1 METIRN
7 NKAAETILEFNK
19 IKEIWKGYAMTDG
32 AKEAIEGAAPM
43 LSESQ
48 VLARLRET
56 TEARD
61 MIQRSG
67 QPPLVSLSGIR
78 EWMRLAEIGGCLTA
92 EQLEGMER
100 ALAAVDR
107 MKRYL
112 EQGKIH
118 ETALAWYGDDL
129 QSCQDLREAIGQQI
143 RGGQVSDHASKALR
157 ACRMD
162 IEKEE
167 RSMREKAE
175 TAIRSGKNMMTDSFS
190 TMRNGHMCVPVKAE
204 YRYRVKGN
212 VIGQSS
218 TGSTVFIEPEACA
231 RHYGALE
238 MLRLEEEN
246 EVRRILY
253 TLTGMVYDFR
263 EELECDI
270 RVMEK
275 LDLMFSRG
283 KLSLAYG
290 GVEPSVN
297 TERRIVLKD
306 GRHPLMDRAVSVP
319 LQFRLGNAAQDGA
332 DGEAAVRGIVI
343 TGPNTGGKTV
353 AIKTVAL
360 NCMMAQT
367 GLHVACREADICMCS
382 GFLCDIGDG
391 QDMSENL
398 STFSSHIVNVLDIL
412 KKVDRDSLVILDELG
427 SGTDPAEGMGIA
439 VAILEELKKS
449 GALFLVTTHY
459 PEVKQYAERAEGMVN
474 ARMTFDKESL
484 KPTYR
489 LVIGEAGESCAFY
502 IAGKLGMPE
511 PMLECAARAAYGAP
525 ALPEEIRRLAA
536 ENRIRKEKTGGI
548 QKRKTGEKG
557 NARKKR
563 FHRGDSVM
571 ILPDQKTGIVCE
583 EENEKGVLRV
593 QMPGKKIYI
602 NHKRVRLQVAASQLY
617 PEDYDFSIIFD
628 TVESC
633 AMTWTGESWSRERSF
648 WSNNRNKIFRLVRNQ
663 KI

>member
-246 EVRRILY
+246 EVRRILN
-253 TLTGMVYDFR
+253 TLTGMVYDF
-263 EELECDI
+263 
-270 RVMEK
+270 
-275 LDLMFSRG
+275 
-283 KLSLAYG
+283 
-290 GVEPSVN
+290 
-297 TERRIVLKD
+297 
-306 GRHPLMDRAVSVP
+306 
-319 LQFRLGNAAQDGA
+319 
-332 DGEAAVRGIVI
+332 
-343 TGPNTGGKTV
+343 
-353 AIKTVAL
+353 
-360 NCMMAQT
+360 
-367 GLHVACREADICMCS
+367 READICMCS

-489 LVIGEAGESCAFY
+489 LVIGEAGERCAFY

-628 TVESC
+628 TV
-633 AMTWTGESWSRERSF
+633 ANRKLRHDMDRGKLVQGEIILE
-648 WSNNRNKIFRLVRNQ
+648 Q
-663 KI
+663 

>member
-246 EVRRILY
+246 EVRRILN
-253 TLTGMVYDFR
+253 TLTGMVYDF
-263 EELECDI
+263 
-270 RVMEK
+270 
-275 LDLMFSRG
+275 
-283 KLSLAYG
+283 
-290 GVEPSVN
+290 
-297 TERRIVLKD
+297 
-306 GRHPLMDRAVSVP
+306 
-319 LQFRLGNAAQDGA
+319 
-332 DGEAAVRGIVI
+332 
-343 TGPNTGGKTV
+343 
-353 AIKTVAL
+353 
-360 NCMMAQT
+360 
-367 GLHVACREADICMCS
+367 READICMCS

-628 TVESC
+628 TVENRKLRHD
-633 AMTWTGESWSRERSF
+633 MDRGKLVQGEIILE
-648 WSNNRNKIFRLVRNQ
+648 Q
-663 KI
+663 

>member
-78 EWMRLAEIGGCLTA
+78 EWMLLAEIGGCLTA

-162 IEKEE
+162 IEEE

-253 TLTGMVYDFR
+253 TLTGMVYDF
-263 EELECDI
+263 
-270 RVMEK
+270 
-275 LDLMFSRG
+275 
-283 KLSLAYG
+283 
-290 GVEPSVN
+290 
-297 TERRIVLKD
+297 
-306 GRHPLMDRAVSVP
+306 
-319 LQFRLGNAAQDGA
+319 
-332 DGEAAVRGIVI
+332 
-343 TGPNTGGKTV
+343 
-353 AIKTVAL
+353 
-360 NCMMAQT
+360 
-367 GLHVACREADICMCS
+367 READICMCS

-628 TVESC
+628 TVENRKLRHD
-633 AMTWTGESWSRERSF
+633 MDRGKLVQGEIILE
-648 WSNNRNKIFRLVRNQ
+648 Q
-663 KI
+663 

>member
-263 EELECDI
+263 E
-270 RVMEK
+270 
-275 LDLMFSRG
+275 
-283 KLSLAYG
+283 
-290 GVEPSVN
+290 
-297 TERRIVLKD
+297 
-306 GRHPLMDRAVSVP
+306 
-319 LQFRLGNAAQDGA
+319 
-332 DGEAAVRGIVI
+332 
-343 TGPNTGGKTV
+343 
-353 AIKTVAL
+353 
-360 NCMMAQT
+360 
-367 GLHVACREADICMCS
+367 ADICMCS

-511 PMLECAARAAYGAP
+511 PMLECVARAAYGAP

-628 TVESC
+628 TVENRKLRHD
-633 AMTWTGESWSRERSF
+633 MDRGKLVQGEIILE
-648 WSNNRNKIFRLVRNQ
+648 Q
-663 KI
+663 

>member
-1 METIRN
+1 MFLRKEIKMETIRN
-7 NKAAETILEFNK
+7 YKAAETILEFNK
-19 IKEIWKGYAMTDG
+19 IKEIWKEYAMTDG
-32 AKEAIEGAAPM
+32 AKDVIDGAGPM

-78 EWMRLAEIGGCLTA
+78 EWMRLAEIGSCLTA

-112 EQGKIH
+112 DQGKIY

-129 QSCQDLREAIGQQI
+129 EPCSSLREAISQQI
-143 RGGQVSDHASKALR
+143 RSGQVSDHASKTLR
-157 ACRMD
+157 SCRMD
-162 IEKEE
+162 MEKEE

-175 TAIRSGKNMMTDSFS
+175 AAIRSGKNMMADSFS

-218 TGSTVFIEPEACA
+218 TGSTVFVEPEACA
-231 RHYGALE
+231 RHYEALE

-263 EELECDI
+263 EDLERDI
-270 RVMEK
+270 QVMEK
-275 LDLMFSRG
+275 VDLMFSRG

-319 LQFRLGNAAQDGA
+319 LQFRLGNVEHD
-332 DGEAAVRGIVI
+332 EAEAVRGIVI

-382 GFLCDIGDG
+382 SFLCDIGDG

-449 GALFLVTTHY
+449 GALFLATTHY
-459 PEVKQYAERAEGMVN
+459 PEVKRYAEQAEGMVN

-511 PMLECAARAAYGAP
+511 QMLEYAARAAYGTP
-525 ALPEEIRRLAA
+525 ALPEEIWRLAA
-536 ENRIRKEKTGGI
+536 ENRIRKEKTEAVR
-548 QKRKTGEKG
+548 KRKAGASG
-557 NARKKR
+557 MAREKR
-563 FHRGDSVM
+563 FRRGDSVM
-571 ILPDQKTGIVCE
+571 VLPDKKTGIVCE

-628 TVESC
+628 TVENRKLRHD
-633 AMTWTGESWSRERSF
+633 MDRGKMVQGEIVVE
-648 WSNNRNKIFRLVRNQ
+648 Q
-663 KI
+663 

>member
-263 EELECDI
+263 E
-270 RVMEK
+270 
-275 LDLMFSRG
+275 
-283 KLSLAYG
+283 
-290 GVEPSVN
+290 
-297 TERRIVLKD
+297 
-306 GRHPLMDRAVSVP
+306 
-319 LQFRLGNAAQDGA
+319 
-332 DGEAAVRGIVI
+332 
-343 TGPNTGGKTV
+343 
-353 AIKTVAL
+353 
-360 NCMMAQT
+360 
-367 GLHVACREADICMCS
+367 ADICMCS

-628 TVESC
+628 TVENRKLRHD
-633 AMTWTGESWSRERSF
+633 MDRGKLVQGEIILE
-648 WSNNRNKIFRLVRNQ
+648 Q
-663 KI
+663 

>member
-67 QPPLVSLSGIR
+67 QPPLVSLNGIR
-78 EWMRLAEIGGCLTA
+78 EWMKLAEIGSCLTA

-100 ALAAVDR
+100 ALAAVER

-112 EQGKIH
+112 EQGKVH

-129 QSCQDLREAIGQQI
+129 EPCQSLREAISQQI
-143 RGGQVSDHASKALR
+143 RSGQVSDHASKTLR
-157 ACRMD
+157 SCRMD
-162 IEKEE
+162 MEKEE
-167 RSMREKAE
+167 WSMREKAE
-175 TAIRSGKNMMTDSFS
+175 AAIRSGKNMMADSFS
-190 TMRNGHMCVPVKAE
+190 TMRNGHMCIPVKAE

-253 TLTGMVYDFR
+253 TLTGMVYDYR
-263 EELECDI
+263 EELEGDI

-367 GLHVACREADICMCS
+367 GLHVPCREADICMCS

-449 GALFLVTTHY
+449 GALFLATTHY

-511 PMLECAARAAYGAP
+511 QMLEYAARAAYGAP
-525 ALPEEIRRLAA
+525 ALPDEIRRLAA
-536 ENRIRKEKTGGI
+536 ENRIRKEKTGGV

-602 NHKRVRLQVAASQLY
+602 NHKRVRLQVAASHLY

-628 TVESC
+628 TVENRKLRHD
-633 AMTWTGESWSRERSF
+633 MDRGKLVQGEIVVE
-648 WSNNRNKIFRLVRNQ
+648 Q
-663 KI
+663 

>member
-246 EVRRILY
+246 EVRRILN
-253 TLTGMVYDFR
+253 TLTGMVYDF
-263 EELECDI
+263 
-270 RVMEK
+270 
-275 LDLMFSRG
+275 
-283 KLSLAYG
+283 
-290 GVEPSVN
+290 
-297 TERRIVLKD
+297 
-306 GRHPLMDRAVSVP
+306 
-319 LQFRLGNAAQDGA
+319 
-332 DGEAAVRGIVI
+332 
-343 TGPNTGGKTV
+343 
-353 AIKTVAL
+353 
-360 NCMMAQT
+360 
-367 GLHVACREADICMCS
+367 READICMCS

-489 LVIGEAGESCAFY
+489 LVIGEAGERCAFY

-536 ENRIRKEKTGGI
+536 ENWIRKEKTGGI

-628 TVESC
+628 TVENRKLRHD
-633 AMTWTGESWSRERSF
+633 MDRGKLVQGEIILE
-648 WSNNRNKIFRLVRNQ
+648 Q
-663 KI
+663 

>member
-1 METIRN
+1 
-7 NKAAETILEFNK
+7 
-19 IKEIWKGYAMTDG
+19 
-32 AKEAIEGAAPM
+32 
-43 LSESQ
+43 
-48 VLARLRET
+48 
-56 TEARD
+56 
-61 MIQRSG
+61 
-67 QPPLVSLSGIR
+67 
-78 EWMRLAEIGGCLTA
+78 
-92 EQLEGMER
+92 MER

-175 TAIRSGKNMMTDSFS
+175 TAIRSGKNMMADSFS
-190 TMRNGHMCVPVKAE
+190 TMRNGHMCIPVKAE

-253 TLTGMVYDFR
+253 TLTGMVYDYR
-263 EELECDI
+263 EELEGDI

-319 LQFRLGNAAQDGA
+319 LQFRLGNADQDGA

-367 GLHVACREADICMCS
+367 GLHVPCREADICMCS

-391 QDMSENL
+391 QDMSETVSYTHL
-398 STFSSHIVNVLDIL
+398 TLP
-412 KKVDRDSLVILDELG
+412 
-427 SGTDPAEGMGIA
+427 TIA
-439 VAILEELKKS
+439 
-449 GALFLVTTHY
+449 
-459 PEVKQYAERAEGMVN
+459 
-474 ARMTFDKESL
+474 
-484 KPTYR
+484 
-489 LVIGEAGESCAFY
+489 
-502 IAGKLGMPE
+502 
-511 PMLECAARAAYGAP
+511 
-525 ALPEEIRRLAA
+525 
-536 ENRIRKEKTGGI
+536 
-548 QKRKTGEKG
+548 
-557 NARKKR
+557 
-563 FHRGDSVM
+563 
-571 ILPDQKTGIVCE
+571 
-583 EENEKGVLRV
+583 
-593 QMPGKKIYI
+593 
-602 NHKRVRLQVAASQLY
+602 
-617 PEDYDFSIIFD
+617 
-628 TVESC
+628 
-633 AMTWTGESWSRERSF
+633 
-648 WSNNRNKIFRLVRNQ
+648 
-663 KI
+663 

>member
-231 RHYGALE
+231 RHYEALE

-290 GVEPSVN
+290 GVEPLVN

-319 LQFRLGNAAQDGA
+319 LQFRLGNTAQDGA

-367 GLHVACREADICMCS
+367 GLHVPCREADICMCS

-489 LVIGEAGESCAFY
+489 LVIGSIVWSWARQEKAVPFILRESWECRSRCWNVRP
-502 IAGKLGMPE
+502 GRPME
-511 PMLECAARAAYGAP
+511 PRLC
-525 ALPEEIRRLAA
+525 RR
-536 ENRIRKEKTGGI
+536 RSGGWR
-548 QKRKTGEKG
+548 RKTGSG
-557 NARKKR
+557 RKR
-563 FHRGDSVM
+563 REGSRSGR
-571 ILPDQKTGIVCE
+571 QE
-583 EENEKGVLRV
+583 RRE
-593 QMPGKKIYI
+593 MPGK
-602 NHKRVRLQVAASQLY
+602 SG
-617 PEDYDFSIIFD
+617 S
-628 TVESC
+628 
-633 AMTWTGESWSRERSF
+633 TGET
-648 WSNNRNKIFRLVRNQ
+648 V
-663 KI
+663 

>member
-48 VLARLRET
+48 VRARLRET

-263 EELECDI
+263 E
-270 RVMEK
+270 
-275 LDLMFSRG
+275 
-283 KLSLAYG
+283 
-290 GVEPSVN
+290 
-297 TERRIVLKD
+297 
-306 GRHPLMDRAVSVP
+306 
-319 LQFRLGNAAQDGA
+319 
-332 DGEAAVRGIVI
+332 
-343 TGPNTGGKTV
+343 
-353 AIKTVAL
+353 
-360 NCMMAQT
+360 
-367 GLHVACREADICMCS
+367 ADICMCS

-563 FHRGDSVM
+563 FHRRDSVM

-628 TVESC
+628 TVENRKLRHD
-633 AMTWTGESWSRERSF
+633 MDRGKLVQGEIILE
-648 WSNNRNKIFRLVRNQ
+648 Q
-663 KI
+663 

>member
-246 EVRRILY
+246 EVRRILN
-253 TLTGMVYDFR
+253 TLTGMVYDF
-263 EELECDI
+263 
-270 RVMEK
+270 
-275 LDLMFSRG
+275 
-283 KLSLAYG
+283 
-290 GVEPSVN
+290 
-297 TERRIVLKD
+297 
-306 GRHPLMDRAVSVP
+306 
-319 LQFRLGNAAQDGA
+319 
-332 DGEAAVRGIVI
+332 
-343 TGPNTGGKTV
+343 
-353 AIKTVAL
+353 
-360 NCMMAQT
+360 
-367 GLHVACREADICMCS
+367 READICMCS

-489 LVIGEAGESCAFY
+489 LVIGEAGERCAFY

-628 TVESC
+628 TVENRKLRHD
-633 AMTWTGESWSRERSF
+633 MDRGKLVQGEIILE
-648 WSNNRNKIFRLVRNQ
+648 Q
-663 KI
+663 

>member
-391 QDMSENL
+391 
-398 STFSSHIVNVLDIL
+398 
-412 KKVDRDSLVILDELG
+412 
-427 SGTDPAEGMGIA
+427 
-439 VAILEELKKS
+439 
-449 GALFLVTTHY
+449 
-459 PEVKQYAERAEGMVN
+459 
-474 ARMTFDKESL
+474 
-484 KPTYR
+484 
-489 LVIGEAGESCAFY
+489 
-502 IAGKLGMPE
+502 
-511 PMLECAARAAYGAP
+511 
-525 ALPEEIRRLAA
+525 
-536 ENRIRKEKTGGI
+536 
-548 QKRKTGEKG
+548 
-557 NARKKR
+557 
-563 FHRGDSVM
+563 
-571 ILPDQKTGIVCE
+571 
-583 EENEKGVLRV
+583 
-593 QMPGKKIYI
+593 
-602 NHKRVRLQVAASQLY
+602 
-617 PEDYDFSIIFD
+617 
-628 TVESC
+628 
-633 AMTWTGESWSRERSF
+633 
-648 WSNNRNKIFRLVRNQ
+648 
-663 KI
+663 

>member
-511 PMLECAARAAYGAP
+511 PMLECAARAGP
-525 ALPEEIRRLAA
+525 MEPRLCRR
-536 ENRIRKEKTGGI
+536 RSGGWRRKIGSGR
-548 QKRKTGEKG
+548 KRREGSRNGRQE
-557 NARKKR
+557 RR
-563 FHRGDSVM
+563 
-571 ILPDQKTGIVCE
+571 E
-583 EENEKGVLRV
+583 
-593 QMPGKKIYI
+593 MPGK
-602 NHKRVRLQVAASQLY
+602 SG
-617 PEDYDFSIIFD
+617 S
-628 TVESC
+628 
-633 AMTWTGESWSRERSF
+633 TGET
-648 WSNNRNKIFRLVRNQ
+648 V
-663 KI
+663 

>member
-412 KKVDRDSLVILDELG
+412 KKVDPGQPGDPGRAGIWYGPGRGDG
-427 SGTDPAEGMGIA
+427 HRSGDPG
-439 VAILEELKKS
+439 
-449 GALFLVTTHY
+449 
-459 PEVKQYAERAEGMVN
+459 RAEKERSPVSGDHPLPGGEAVCRAGGGHVN

-571 ILPDQKTGIVCE
+571 ILPDQKTRIVCE

-602 NHKRVRLQVAASQLY
+602 NHKRVRAPGGSQSAVPGGL
-617 PEDYDFSIIFD
+617 
-628 TVESC
+628 
-633 AMTWTGESWSRERSF
+633 
-648 WSNNRNKIFRLVRNQ
+648 RLFHYF
-663 KI
+663 

>member
-246 EVRRILY
+246 EVRRILN
-253 TLTGMVYDFR
+253 TLTGMVYDF
-263 EELECDI
+263 
-270 RVMEK
+270 
-275 LDLMFSRG
+275 
-283 KLSLAYG
+283 
-290 GVEPSVN
+290 
-297 TERRIVLKD
+297 
-306 GRHPLMDRAVSVP
+306 
-319 LQFRLGNAAQDGA
+319 
-332 DGEAAVRGIVI
+332 
-343 TGPNTGGKTV
+343 
-353 AIKTVAL
+353 
-360 NCMMAQT
+360 
-367 GLHVACREADICMCS
+367 READICMCS

-628 TVESC
+628 TVENRKLRHD
-633 AMTWTGESWSRERSF
+633 MDRGKLVQGEIVVE
-648 WSNNRNKIFRLVRNQ
+648 Q
-663 KI
+663 

>member
-283 KLSLAYG
+283 KQ
-290 GVEPSVN
+290 EPGI
-297 TERRIVLKD
+297 RRR
-306 GRHPLMDRAVSVP
+306 GAV
-319 LQFRLGNAAQDGA
+319 
-332 DGEAAVRGIVI
+332 GEHRTA
-343 TGPNTGGKTV
+343 
-353 AIKTVAL
+353 
-360 NCMMAQT
+360 
-367 GLHVACREADICMCS
+367 H
-382 GFLCDIGDG
+382 
-391 QDMSENL
+391 
-398 STFSSHIVNVLDIL
+398 
-412 KKVDRDSLVILDELG
+412 
-427 SGTDPAEGMGIA
+427 
-439 VAILEELKKS
+439 
-449 GALFLVTTHY
+449 
-459 PEVKQYAERAEGMVN
+459 RAEGRPPS
-474 ARMTFDKESL
+474 ADG
-484 KPTYR
+484 P
-489 LVIGEAGESCAFY
+489 GCQ
-502 IAGKLGMPE
+502 
-511 PMLECAARAAYGAP
+511 RAAAVP
-525 ALPEEIRRLAA
+525 AGQRGPRRSGRRSSCPGHRHHRPQYWRKDRSHQDCGFKLYDGPDWTPCGLP
-536 ENRIRKEKTGGI
+536 GG
-548 QKRKTGEKG
+548 G
-557 NARKKR
+557 
-563 FHRGDSVM
+563 HLHV
-571 ILPDQKTGIVCE
+571 
-583 EENEKGVLRV
+583 
-593 QMPGKKIYI
+593 
-602 NHKRVRLQVAASQLY
+602 
-617 PEDYDFSIIFD
+617 
-628 TVESC
+628 
-633 AMTWTGESWSRERSF
+633 
-648 WSNNRNKIFRLVRNQ
+648 FRLSL
-663 KI
+663 

>member
-175 TAIRSGKNMMTDSFS
+175 TAIRSGKNMMTDSFG

-628 TVESC
+628 TVENRKLRHD
-633 AMTWTGESWSRERSF
+633 MDRGKLVQGEIILE
-648 WSNNRNKIFRLVRNQ
+648 Q
-663 KI
+663 

>member
-1 METIRN
+1 
-7 NKAAETILEFNK
+7 
-19 IKEIWKGYAMTDG
+19 MTDG

-246 EVRRILY
+246 EVRRILN
-253 TLTGMVYDFR
+253 TLTGMVYDF
-263 EELECDI
+263 
-270 RVMEK
+270 
-275 LDLMFSRG
+275 
-283 KLSLAYG
+283 
-290 GVEPSVN
+290 
-297 TERRIVLKD
+297 
-306 GRHPLMDRAVSVP
+306 
-319 LQFRLGNAAQDGA
+319 
-332 DGEAAVRGIVI
+332 
-343 TGPNTGGKTV
+343 
-353 AIKTVAL
+353 
-360 NCMMAQT
+360 
-367 GLHVACREADICMCS
+367 READICMCS

-484 KPTYR
+484 KTTYR

-628 TVESC
+628 TVENRKLRHD
-633 AMTWTGESWSRERSF
+633 MDRGKLVQGEIILE
-648 WSNNRNKIFRLVRNQ
+648 Q
-663 KI
+663 

>member
-246 EVRRILY
+246 EVRRILN
-253 TLTGMVYDFR
+253 TLTGMVYDF
-263 EELECDI
+263 
-270 RVMEK
+270 
-275 LDLMFSRG
+275 
-283 KLSLAYG
+283 
-290 GVEPSVN
+290 
-297 TERRIVLKD
+297 
-306 GRHPLMDRAVSVP
+306 
-319 LQFRLGNAAQDGA
+319 
-332 DGEAAVRGIVI
+332 
-343 TGPNTGGKTV
+343 
-353 AIKTVAL
+353 
-360 NCMMAQT
+360 
-367 GLHVACREADICMCS
+367 READICMCS

-489 LVIGEAGESCAFY
+489 LVIGEAGERCAFY

-563 FHRGDSVM
+563 FHRGDSMM

-628 TVESC
+628 TVENRKLRHD
-633 AMTWTGESWSRERSF
+633 MDRGKLVQGEIILE
-648 WSNNRNKIFRLVRNQ
+648 Q
-663 KI
+663 

>member
-32 AKEAIEGAAPM
+32 AKEAIEGAAPI

-489 LVIGEAGESCAFY
+489 GHRRGGRKLCLLYCGKAGN
-502 IAGKLGMPE
+502 AGADAGMCGQGGLWE
-511 PMLECAARAAYGAP
+511 PRLC
-525 ALPEEIRRLAA
+525 RR
-536 ENRIRKEKTGGI
+536 RSGGWR
-548 QKRKTGEKG
+548 RKTGSG
-557 NARKKR
+557 RKR
-563 FHRGDSVM
+563 REGSRSGR
-571 ILPDQKTGIVCE
+571 QE
-583 EENEKGVLRV
+583 RRE
-593 QMPGKKIYI
+593 MPGK
-602 NHKRVRLQVAASQLY
+602 SG
-617 PEDYDFSIIFD
+617 S
-628 TVESC
+628 
-633 AMTWTGESWSRERSF
+633 TGET
-648 WSNNRNKIFRLVRNQ
+648 V
-663 KI
+663 